1 MGALQRGS
9 LPAPPKKLLAM
20 IEAQFAKSLPTS
32 MSAAQRAKAIK
43 AFDAQFSRA
52 PRSLR
57 FIVPP
62 SKVGMIVGNRIVRNL
77 GSNGGGFFNVGKPG
91 FPSGWT
97 GYAPLS
103 PAAAAASANAP
114 RVIGTSWLSVIATP
128 PSPQVASAVKQALS
142 GLTVMPRGSAGYGG
156 FSSSVSPASPAP
168 AYSSTLNT
176 SFPAVPLPLV
186 LQALLKASTPVHGSW
201 GSGRLLQTTLLS
213 VLITSKGQILAGA
226 VSPAL
231 LYADVARDA
240 G

>member
-1 MGALQRGS
+1 MGIFQHGS

-20 IEAQFAKSLPTS
+20 IEVQFAKSLPTS

-52 PRSLR
+52 PRNLR

-62 SKVGMIVGNRIVRNL
+62 SKVGMIVGNRIVRKL

-103 PAAAAASANAP
+103 PAGAVASANAP

-128 PSPQVASAVKQALS
+128 PSQQVATAIKQALS
-142 GLTVMPRGSAGYGG
+142 GLSGMPSGSAVYGSS
-156 FSSSVSPASPAP
+156 SSSVSSSSGSS

-176 SFPAVPLPLV
+176 SFPAMPLPMV

-201 GSGRLLQTTLLS
+201 GSGRLLQTTLLT

-226 VSPAL
+226 VTPAL
-231 LYADVARDA
+231 LYADVAHDA